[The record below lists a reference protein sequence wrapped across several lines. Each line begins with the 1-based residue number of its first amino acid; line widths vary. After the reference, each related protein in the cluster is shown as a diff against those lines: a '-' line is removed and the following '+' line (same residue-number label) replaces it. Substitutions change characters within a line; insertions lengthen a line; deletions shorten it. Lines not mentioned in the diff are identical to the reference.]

1 MSLANIR
8 REYLGEPL
16 SEMDSADDPLRQFTR
31 WFEQVRDTELDP
43 TAMVLATATPDGR
56 PSART
61 VLLKGIDERGFVFY
75 TNYESRKAREM
86 EATGRASLLFVWQ
99 SLERQVR
106 IDGAVERVSPAESD
120 AYFDSRPLESRL
132 SVYASRQS
140 EAIESRDVLEEAFER
155 AKRSYG
161 VGPVP
166 RPAWWGGYRVVPDEF
181 EFWQGRA
188 SRLHDRLRYV
198 KNGDGGW
205 RRERLAP

>member
-1 MSLANIR
+1 MTLADIR

-16 SEMDSADDPLRQFTR
+16 TETHASADPMEQFTH
-31 WFEQVRDTELDP
+31 WFEQVRLVEPDP
-43 TAMVLATATPDGR
+43 TAMALATVSADGR
-56 PSART
+56 PSVRT
-61 VLLKGIDERGFVFY
+61 VLLKGVDDRGFVFY

-86 EATGRASLLFVWQ
+86 EATGRASLLFFWR

-106 IDGAVERVSPAESD
+106 VDGRVERVSAAESD
-120 AYFDSRPLESRL
+120 AYFATRPLESRL

-140 EAIESRDVLEEAFER
+140 EAIDNREVLEDGFDR
-155 AKRSYG
+155 ARGTYG
-161 VGPVP
+161 DGPVP
-166 RPAWWGGYRVVPDEF
+166 RPEWWGGYRVVPDEF

-198 KNGDGGW
+198 RNADGRW